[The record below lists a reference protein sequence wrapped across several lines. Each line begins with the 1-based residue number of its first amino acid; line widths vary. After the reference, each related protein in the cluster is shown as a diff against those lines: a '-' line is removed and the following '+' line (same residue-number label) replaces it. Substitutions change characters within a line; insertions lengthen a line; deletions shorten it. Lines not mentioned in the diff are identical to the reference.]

1 MRGGDGGERV
11 YGGTGDDTL
20 YGDAG
25 ADTVRGGDGLDR
37 LTGGVGN
44 DIFDYDAGGDSKPGT
59 ATRDLIFDFGGIG
72 GAPGDRVDLSTI
84 DANSGR
90 AGNQA
95 FTFMGTGGFT
105 GAGQVRLTGSG
116 ADTLIQ
122 ANTGGSLSP
131 ELEVAA
137 QDAGVQ
143 PNQWAASDFIL

>member
-1 MRGGDGGERV
+1 MRGGD
-11 YGGTGDDTL
+11 
-20 YGDAG
+20 
-25 ADTVRGGDGLDR
+25 
-37 LTGGVGN
+37 
-44 DIFDYDAGGDSKPGT
+44 GGDSKPGT